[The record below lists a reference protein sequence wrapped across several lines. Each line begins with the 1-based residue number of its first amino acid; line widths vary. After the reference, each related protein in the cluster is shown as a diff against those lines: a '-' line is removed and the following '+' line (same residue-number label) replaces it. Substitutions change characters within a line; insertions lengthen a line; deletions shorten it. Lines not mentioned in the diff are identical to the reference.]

1 MKNITMTTFVA
12 TCKKMTLTGIAAL
25 TLAGFST
32 PSQAGFM
39 DNLMGN
45 LLGVNSPER
54 RLEMYVQVTDKTL
67 VNAFYEI
74 SPDGKTETIP
84 DDLKKAGFEFKG
96 VNGAMITFRKRLSES
111 ANMQGA
117 ANSLNRYQSN
127 ADTDEIAQKYI
138 ATATARGNTVKLYQ
152 PKLSELLAEGFR
164 VFGLEGGNGRQTFT
178 GYDRVLVE
186 HDNTGRVVSFINRV
200 MQGVT
205 TMGVSMY
212 QYTAIY
218 SGEQSIRHLEDGV
231 SQHDMERFFIR
242 ELKPMP
248 IQNNPPAEPPKEENP
263 KPSET
268 IPAT

>member
-1 MKNITMTTFVA
+1 MFFKSLKKISPVLTLIALMTTS
-12 TCKKMTLTGIAAL
+12 TLSY
-25 TLAGFST
+25 AGL
-32 PSQAGFM
+32 M

-45 LLGVNSPER
+45 LLGINSPER
-54 RLEMYVQVTDKTL
+54 RLEMYGQVTDKTL

-74 SPDGKTETIP
+74 SPDGKMETIP

-96 VNGAMITFRKRLSES
+96 VNGAMITFRKHLSES

-117 ANSLNRYQSN
+117 ANSLGRYLSN
-127 ADTDEIAQKYI
+127 ADSDEIAQKYI
-138 ATATARGNTVKLYQ
+138 AAATARGNTVRIYQ
-152 PKLSELLAEGFR
+152 PKLSESLADGFR
-164 VFGLEGGNGRQTFT
+164 VLGIVPGPGRQTFT
-178 GYDRVLVE
+178 GYDRVLIE

-242 ELKPMP
+242 ELRPMP

-268 IPAT
+268 IPTT